1 MELILIKLIKR
12 YWPALVLLLAI
23 GAFSKF
29 MYDKGYEAR
38 DVIAMKES
46 LDQSEESARELE
58 DAQREFEDA
67 VDAYA
72 TMANEAIAAEV
83 ATLEAVE
90 AQRKKAADFY
100 GKWQEAKKNVP
111 IEINCSSDDAPVLS
125 VGFVGLYNLSVLQD
139 TPEASSIGVPEIASA
154 SGYDFG
160 AAKPNLAQA
169 TSVTPSDVLDVN
181 AYNMKVAKQCIAE
194 RRVFKEYLAKIN
206 QVYSK
211 PPK

>member
-100 GKWQEAKKNVP
+100 
-111 IEINCSSDDAPVLS
+111 S
-125 VGFVGLYNLSVLQD
+125 
-139 TPEASSIGVPEIASA
+139 
-154 SGYDFG
+154 
-160 AAKPNLAQA
+160 
-169 TSVTPSDVLDVN
+169 
-181 AYNMKVAKQCIAE
+181 
-194 RRVFKEYLAKIN
+194 
-206 QVYSK
+206 
-211 PPK
+211 